1 MEQKQPGTPLEQREP
16 LGRPSHGSNRTPK
29 GSNIPLDHSNGPL
42 ATPHQQVA
50 SQNLDIVITCYLVR
64 DALILSPLVALCA
77 DFDVAGCVNDY
88 LFVAVVREGPRM
100 EGEGDHV

>member
-1 MEQKQPGTPLEQREP
+1 MVRIAPQKGQTYLLTTQM
-16 LGRPSHGSNRTPK
+16 
-29 GSNIPLDHSNGPL
+29 GPL

-88 LFVAVVREGPRM
+88 LFVAT
-100 EGEGDHV
+100 